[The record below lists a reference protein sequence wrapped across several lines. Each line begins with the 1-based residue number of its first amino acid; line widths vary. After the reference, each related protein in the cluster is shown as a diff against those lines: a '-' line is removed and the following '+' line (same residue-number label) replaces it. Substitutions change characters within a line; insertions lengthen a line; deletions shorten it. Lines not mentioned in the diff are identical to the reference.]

1 MASGH
6 VNRTQRPNTWL
17 HRPSLRRE
25 DSPCQLGAVHTWPI
39 ASFRG
44 SAANGRFGGYIR
56 DRNYKKGTG
65 CFAHDVVGAEL
76 ALATYLAGKH
86 VRGVRIGSR
95 DPDQIPIADVLT
107 VYLTDIVPGH
117 SRPKETKA

>member
-39 ASFRG
+39 TTFRCVAEFG
-44 SAANGRFGGYIR
+44 RYRGNIGLSAAERPE
-56 DRNYKKGTG
+56 D
-65 CFAHDVVGAEL
+65 L
-76 ALATYLAGKH
+76 W
-86 VRGVRIGSR
+86 VRGLE
-95 DPDQIPIADVLT
+95 VLAAAVSAFFSDALMT
-107 VYLTDIVPGH
+107 P
-117 SRPKETKA
+117 

>member
-39 ASFRG
+39 PLNKSGSKSSWNARAREERWTAAALLSGWLEVRHRYQFRQLPEVL
-44 SAANGRFGGYIR
+44 GGGCQEELIA
-56 DRNYKKGTG
+56 GT
-65 CFAHDVVGAEL
+65 VSEPV
-76 ALATYLAGKH
+76 
-86 VRGVRIGSR
+86 
-95 DPDQIPIADVLT
+95 
-107 VYLTDIVPGH
+107 
-117 SRPKETKA
+117 